1 MKHGETLDIDVCN
14 LPMLY
19 YTLLIFDWFNFW
31 TNLGDM
37 HENLKNQDYTITKRV
52 VTSAGCILG
61 LKDQV

>member
-1 MKHGETLDIDVCN
+1 
-14 LPMLY
+14 MLY